1 MPLTI
6 NNKLPSINI
15 RFRSSKNHSEISFAS
30 HIDSCAAMDVGNIR
44 IHQWVITTH
53 PYTFSCYIKYNDEK
67 TFDNIALN
75 CAVDNLQNMK
85 DSYGKL
91 TALVLYNTNYFHIL
105 IRYTQL
111 DQISKFWTNVQNRDL
126 STR

>member
-53 PYTFSCYIKYNDEK
+53 PKIVSHYIQYNYENPFDTIQLNYAVEDYEKMKYT
-67 TFDNIALN
+67 
-75 CAVDNLQNMK
+75 
-85 DSYGKL
+85 YGKL
-91 TALVLYNTNYFHIL
+91 TALVVYNTIYFHP
-105 IRYTQL
+105 
-111 DQISKFWTNVQNRDL
+111 N
-126 STR
+126 STKIIKTEFGLGK